1 MHSENGGI
9 VSIHVSQSQ
18 HSPRKLNLWQQA
30 LAVFC
35 GGLIGTA
42 FRAFFSSFQPANAL
56 WPWATFLI
64 NLVGAFLLG
73 FYFEY
78 LAATGED
85 HGIRQALRLC
95 FGTGMLGAF
104 TTYGTFILETEQRLA
119 SGHARTI
126 IIGIGY
132 ALISVIGGLFCA
144 GLGVYLARI
153 AARRTHPV
161 HFQHREQLKMQKA
174 HAEAHSRQVILA
186 GHADDADADANDFS
200 TDQQEDEK

>member
-1 MHSENGGI
+1 MHSGNGGI
-9 VSIHVSQSQ
+9 VSVRISQSKRV
-18 HSPRKLNLWQQA
+18 PRLLNVGQQA

-35 GGLIGTA
+35 GGLLGTA
-42 FRAFFSSFQPANAL
+42 LRALFSSFQPANAV

-85 HGIRQALRLC
+85 RGIRQALRLC

-119 SGHARTI
+119 SGNARTI

-144 GLGVYLARI
+144 GLGVYFARLT
-153 AARRTHPV
+153 ARRTHPV
-161 HFQHREQLKMQKA
+161 HFQHREQLKKQKA
-174 HAEAHSRQVILA
+174 HAEVCSRQAILA
-186 GHADDADADANDFS
+186 GHADDFQENDL
-200 TDQQEDEK
+200 TEDQQEDRK